1 MNHIYK
7 PNGVQSRK
15 SMNAQVTA
23 GTFDKWAG
31 NEKDTLLQKQTHQGR
46 HILKTVS
53 NAELLAYC
61 GVPVAQR

>member
-1 MNHIYK
+1 
-7 PNGVQSRK
+7 
-15 SMNAQVTA
+15 MNAQVTA